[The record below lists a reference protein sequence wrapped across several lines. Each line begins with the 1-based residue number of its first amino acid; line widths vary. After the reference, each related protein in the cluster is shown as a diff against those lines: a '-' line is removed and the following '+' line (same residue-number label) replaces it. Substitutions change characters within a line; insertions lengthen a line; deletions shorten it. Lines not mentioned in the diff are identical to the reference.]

1 VRARPIALA
10 AGGCPVGRFFTM
22 RVRGVIAPILTVVR
36 VAMTIVV
43 HGALMVAERHALPGA
58 HGHRALKRHN
68 ERQKRY
74 QNQPGKLCG
83 HVRILP
89 QGVPATSRGLS
100 GSLEHQSRGA
110 LRRSTM
116 AITARI

>member
-1 VRARPIALA
+1 MRARPIALA

-58 HGHRALKRHN
+58 HGCCALERHH
-68 ERQKRY
+68 ERKNRY
-74 QNQPGKLCG
+74 QGHPGKLRG

-89 QGVPATSRGLS
+89 QDVLATSRGPG
-100 GSLEHQSRGA
+100 GSLDHQSRGA
-110 LRRSTM
+110 PRRSAM